1 MGRLIRFIL
10 DMDARAWRT
19 VLVTFLL
26 FGGAGLI
33 FLVAVPAL
41 GWGGQS
47 TVSHWLGAA
56 ARSPFALLVAVGA
69 FAVLA
74 FAGVPQVVLI
84 AAAVV
89 AFGPQLGFAYSW
101 IGTMVS
107 AGVGFWLGRLTGGR
121 LLRNIG
127 GEKLKTFMTMIGR
140 NGFLASLIV
149 RLVPSAPFVVV
160 NMAAGMTP
168 MRFRAFAAGAAIG
181 IVPKI
186 LLTVLAGRSV
196 AHARSGQLLAN
207 LGLFGLALLV
217 WIGAGLWARRWIRRH
232 EVEASPEVAQ
242 TVEDQ

>member
-19 VLVTFLL
+19 VAVTFLL

-33 FLVAVPAL
+33 FLIAIPAL
-41 GWGGQS
+41 GFNGQA
-47 TVSHWLGAA
+47 TVGQWLGVA
-56 ARSPFALLVAVGA
+56 ARSPFALLIAVGA

-89 AFGPQLGFAYSW
+89 AFGPWLGFAYSW
-101 IGTMVS
+101 IGTLVS
-107 AGVGFWLGRLTGGR
+107 SAVGFWLGRITGGR
-121 LLRNIG
+121 LLRDLG
-127 GEKLKTFMTMIGR
+127 GKSVKNFIAMIGR

-149 RLVPSAPFVVV
+149 RLVPSAPFIAV

-168 MRFRAFAAGAAIG
+168 MSFWAFAAGTAIG

-186 LLTVLAGRSV
+186 LLTCLAGGAVTHAHKGEQIWINV
-196 AHARSGQLLAN
+196 ALLA
-207 LGLFGLALLV
+207 LGLLV
-217 WIGAGLWARRWIRRH
+217 WIGTGLLARRWIRRH
-232 EVEASPEVAQ
+232 EAEAQA
-242 TVEDQ
+242 DG

>member
-19 VLVTFLL
+19 VVVTFLL

-33 FLVAVPAL
+33 FMVAIPAL
-41 GWGGQS
+41 GWGGQG
-47 TVSHWLGAA
+47 TVSHWLAVA
-56 ARSPFALLVAVGA
+56 ARSPFALLIAVAA

-89 AFGPQLGFAYSW
+89 AFGPMLGFAYSW

-107 AGVGFWLGRLTGGR
+107 ASVGFWLGRVTGGR
-121 LLRNIG
+121 LLRQVG
-127 GEKLKTFMTMIGR
+127 GEKLKSFMAMVGQ

-168 MRFRAFAAGAAIG
+168 MRFWAFALGAAVG

-186 LLTVLAGRSV
+186 LLTVMAGHSV
-196 AHARSGQLLAN
+196 TQARSGQLWAN
-207 LGLFGLALLV
+207 LGLFGLALLI
-217 WIGAGLWARRWIRRH
+217 WIAAGLWARRWMRRR
-232 EVEASPEVAQ
+232 EAEMVERG
-242 TVEDQ
+242 